1 MIIVAR
7 YEDDRMPMIMQ
18 ELVRRSNDESRRLR
32 DLETRL
38 QNVEERA
45 TNLENLSIEKA
56 KKLGDKLT
64 EMELTIRHM
73 SDEIARLENAIERIN
88 KQVVKFAR
96 KRDIR
101 EIEKMFDLLSPIKQE
116 FVTRHELE
124 EELKK

>member
-1 MIIVAR
+1 MPR

-18 ELVRRSNDESRRLR
+18 ELVRRSNDETRRLR
-32 DLETRL
+32 ELEQRL

-45 TNLENLSIEKA
+45 TNLENMNIEKA
-56 KKLGDKLT
+56 KRLSEKLS
-64 EMELTIRHM
+64 EMEITTRSM
-73 SDEIARLENAIERIN
+73 SDEIAKLQNALERIN
-88 KQVVKFAR
+88 KQVGKFAR

-124 EELKK
+124 EIRNR

>member
-1 MIIVAR
+1 MAR

-56 KKLGDKLT
+56 RKLSDKLT

-73 SDEIARLENAIERIN
+73 SDEIAKLENAIERIN

-124 EELKK
+124 EELRK